1 MAVPRYQKWRKTSCF
16 AAIFKLFALFFSNF
30 DEFQKFFRF
39 FSENFQNFFRKFS
52 EIFQKIFRNLWK
64 FSEKNLKYFWKIYE
78 SRNCLL
84 PTIQK
89 WRKLAVLLLFS
100 KFSASFS
107 LLLAVLLLFS
117 NFLRCF
123 SRILTNFRNFSEN
136 FQIFFRNFW
145 KFSEKFLKYFW
156 KIYESRDFLL
166 PTIQKWRKLAVLLL
180 FSKFSASFS
189 LLLAVL
195 LLFSNFLC
203 CFSRIL
209 TNFRNFSEIL
219 VRNISEIFQKLIKFI
234 QYLSRLGRKS
244 QSYVLLVQ
252 SVDILALILIPMIP
266 MSCATARLPGR
277 LKLRAKVERVP
288 PCFRKFMSHFN
299 TRNDGKSIR
308 VKSPKSFLG
317 SFKRSRGRTRFW
329 SVRDEAILHEATE
342 IFNWAKSRSRMPFL
356 GEKSSWIFPCMDLAR
371 PWLKSHGNC
380 SSASQMANRLTR
392 GCLICKG
399 MDREHPSKSA
409 VFAGAGVNASTWKWI
424 VCKWVDETSLENRL

>member
-1 MAVPRYQKWRKTSCF
+1 M
-16 AAIFKLFALFFSNF
+16 LLFSNF
-30 DEFQKFFRF
+30 LRCFSRILTNFRN
-39 FSENFQNFFRKFS
+39 FSENFFRNFS
-52 EIFQKIFRNLWK
+52 EISQK
-64 FSEKNLKYFWKIYE
+64 FSEKFLFLKYFWKIYE
-78 SRNCLL
+78 SRNFLL

-136 FQIFFRNFW
+136 FQKKKFW